1 MLVRHQG
8 VELGHTHTHH
18 SELLQIKNQTL
29 GGGEGDN
36 RHCSKIWMCKIIYG
50 LWV

>member
-8 VELGHTHTHH
+8 VELGHTQH
-18 SELLQIKNQTL
+18 SVFLQIKNHTL

-36 RHCSKIWMCKIIYG
+36 RPPK
-50 LWV
+50 LQ

>member
-8 VELGHTHTHH
+8 VELG
-18 SELLQIKNQTL
+18 QIKNQTL

-36 RHCSKIWMCKIIYG
+36 RPPK
-50 LWV
+50 LQ